1 MDDALRHRIDA
12 AGAPVL
18 TVDTRAL
25 AANWRL
31 LAARATPAAC
41 AAVVKANAY
50 GTGIEI
56 TVPGLRA
63 AGCTTFFVAHL
74 SEARRARAVAPD
86 ATVYVL
92 HGLPPGAAPLYR
104 AIDIRPVLGSR
115 AEIDEWLRDGAGAPY
130 ALHVDTGMN
139 RLGLRV
145 DEALALAP
153 TLKPALLISHFVSS
167 EVSGDP
173 TIAHQIAAFERLR
186 AAFPGTPGSLANSS
200 GIFLDPLPH
209 HDLVRPGYALYGG
222 NPTPGR
228 PNPMRPV
235 VTLEAPV
242 VTVRDVPAGE
252 TVGYN
257 GQWTARGGRRIAV
270 VSTGY
275 ADAIDRRA
283 TATDTLPGGEAIVAG
298 RRCPLAGRVSMDL
311 ITIDVSDLPDG
322 AVRRGDRAT
331 LIGGEL
337 DIDRVATQMGTIGY
351 EILTRLAARLDR
363 RATEG

>member
-1 MDDALRHRIDA
+1 MDEALRHRIDA

-25 AANWRL
+25 TDNWRR
-31 LAARATPAAC
+31 LAERAAPAAA

-56 TVPGLRA
+56 AVPALRS
-63 AGCTTFFVAHL
+63 AGCTTFFVAHM
-74 SEARRARAVAPD
+74 SEARRARAAAPD
-86 ATVYVL
+86 ATIYVL
-92 HGLPPGAAPLYR
+92 HGLPPGAALLFR
-104 AIDIRPVLGSR
+104 AIDVRPVLGSR
-115 AEIDEWLRDGAGAPY
+115 SEIDEWLRDGAGAPY

-139 RLGLRV
+139 RLGLRI
-145 DEALALAP
+145 DEALAMAPSLAP
-153 TLKPALLISHFVSS
+153 SLLISHFVSS
-167 EVSGDP
+167 EVAGDP
-173 TIAHQIAAFERLR
+173 TIAHQIAAFERVR
-186 AAFPGTPGSLANSS
+186 AAFPGIPASLANSS
-200 GIFLDPLPH
+200 GIFLDPLPR

-228 PNPMRPV
+228 ANPMRPV

-257 GQWTARGGRRIAV
+257 GQWTARGARRIAV

-283 TATDTLPGGEAIVAG
+283 TATDSLPGGEAIVAG
-298 RRCPLAGRVSMDL
+298 RRCPFAGRVSMDL
-311 ITIDVSDLPDG
+311 ITIDVSELPDG
-322 AVRRGDRAT
+322 AVRRGDFAT

-363 RATEG
+363 RGTEG